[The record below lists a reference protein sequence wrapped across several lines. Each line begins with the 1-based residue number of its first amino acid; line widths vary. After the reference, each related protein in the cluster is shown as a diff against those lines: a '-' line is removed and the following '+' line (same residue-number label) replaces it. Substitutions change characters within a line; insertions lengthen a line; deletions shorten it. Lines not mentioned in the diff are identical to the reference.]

1 VKLEYH
7 GPHDGVDVP
16 LPDGRELLAEPGK
29 PVDLDGVDEAFVS
42 GLLVQETNWKPADAA
57 AKKLAAK
64 LRDEP
69 AADAES
75 AEQPAAEV
83 EA

>member
-7 GPHDGVDVP
+7 GPHDGVSVP
-16 LPDGRELLAEPGK
+16 LPDGREILAEPGK
-29 PVDLDGVDEAFVS
+29 PVDLDGVDEAFVA
-42 GLLVQETNWKPADAA
+42 GLLVQETNWKPVDAA
-57 AKKLAAK
+57 AKKLAK
-64 LRDEP
+64 VREEP
-69 AADAES
+69 ADAAES